1 MVVVMSVGDGDP
13 GRGNNGDQRR
23 SMFGKIAVRAA
34 QDVRMC
40 KTMGVWAINPAMS
53 VEKK

>member
-1 MVVVMSVGDGDP
+1 MSVGDGDP